1 MAYPKRTEF
10 EKREFIAKV
19 YNLLESKGETK
30 KVKHLDNLVEIDKQ

>member
-19 YNLLESKGETK
+19 YNLLESKDETK
-30 KVKHLDNLVEIDKQ
+30 KVNHLDNLLNVDR